1 MFAKGLCTNTTTFDV
16 EETKREWNWF
26 CLSVCKLKKEVKETE
41 DEKFQIILDKQEEV
55 Q

>member
-1 MFAKGLCTNTTTFDV
+1 MQSPLVLKKQ
-16 EETKREWNWF
+16 KRVKLV
-26 CLSVCKLKKEVKETE
+26 LSVCKLKKAIEETE